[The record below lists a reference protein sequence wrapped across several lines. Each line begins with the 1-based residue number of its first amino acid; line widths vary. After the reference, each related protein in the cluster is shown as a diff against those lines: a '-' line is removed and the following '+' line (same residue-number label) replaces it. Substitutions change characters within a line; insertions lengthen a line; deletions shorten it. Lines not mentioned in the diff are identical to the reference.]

1 MTLIIKLLAVAY
13 SMIGT
18 VTVHLKSSKK
28 TNKQTKNRI
37 KLSESKTKERKI
49 HCKTEMCQKT
59 KTKV

>member
-28 TNKQTKNRI
+28 NKQTKNRI